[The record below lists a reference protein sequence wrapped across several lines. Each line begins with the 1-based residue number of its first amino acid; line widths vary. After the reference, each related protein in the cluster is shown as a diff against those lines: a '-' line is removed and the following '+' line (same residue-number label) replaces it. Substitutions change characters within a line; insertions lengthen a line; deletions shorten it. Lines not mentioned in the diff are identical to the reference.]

1 MAKFLSF
8 LLSVTVINSYYLLA
22 EAYPCSYWPA
32 LPGFTGFRMATVQQ
46 QLTREKTER
55 VFFYFIF
62 LPFLLLFFWSARNSW
77 STFGRRGPCGEH
89 NRSITARYRLLS
101 RFDIRWATRFDGA
114 PILFVFFFNCCVFF
128 SIDRNLVSSQMGR
141 RVYFFVANGEKS
153 DRREKSCH

>member
-62 LPFLLLFFWSARNSW
+62 FAFFASFFLVCPQQLEHFRTTRAV
-77 STFGRRGPCGEH
+77 RGAQPIDHGEV
-89 NRSITARYRLLS
+89 SIVEQVRHPL
-101 RFDIRWATRFDGA
+101 GH
-114 PILFVFFFNCCVFF
+114 PV
-128 SIDRNLVSSQMGR
+128 
-141 RVYFFVANGEKS
+141 
-153 DRREKSCH
+153 